1 MNSETSHEVTY
12 AQAVAEAL
20 NEEMAVDPDIVL
32 LGEDVGSGGIFRATA
47 GLLEEFGEG
56 RVRDTPISESAIIGA
71 ALGASL
77 MGLKPVAEIMYIDFI
92 TIAMDQIVNQVAK
105 WRYMFGQETRLPIV
119 IRTQGGTG
127 RHNAAQHSQSLEA
140 WFVHIPGLK
149 VVMPSTPHDAKGLL
163 KSAIRDGN
171 PVLFIE
177 HKALYFTRGL
187 VPNGEYTVPLGKAIL
202 RKEGDDV
209 TLIATSAMLL
219 RAMAAAEALERQGLG
234 VEVIDPLTLF
244 PLDAETIISS
254 VRKTGKVIVVHEAC
268 KRGGVGAEIA
278 AMIMEEA
285 FDYLDAPVLRLAGAD
300 TPVPYSVED
309 AAIPS
314 QARIE
319 EAIVAI
325 TDGGF

>member
-177 HKALYFTRGL
+177 HKALYFTKGL
-187 VPNGEYTVPLGKAIL
+187 VPNGEYTVPLGKAVL
-202 RKEGDDV
+202 RKGGDDV

-219 RAMAAAEALERQGLG
+219 RAMAAAKALERQGLG

-244 PLDAETIISS
+244 PLDAETIVSS

-268 KRGGVGAEIA
+268 KRGGIGAEIA

-300 TPVPYSVED
+300 APVPYSVED

-314 QARIE
+314 QAQIE

-325 TDGGF
+325 MAGGS